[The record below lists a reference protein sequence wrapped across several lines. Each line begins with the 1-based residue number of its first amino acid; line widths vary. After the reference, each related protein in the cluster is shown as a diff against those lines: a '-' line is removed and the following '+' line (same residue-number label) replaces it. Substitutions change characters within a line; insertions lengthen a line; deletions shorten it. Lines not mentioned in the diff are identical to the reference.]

1 MLLMHQHRPPASRF
15 SICGF
20 SRSLRRHSEH
30 QTRLSPTSKIY
41 PSQPLSPFPAT
52 HPKNPRVTPVFTTLP
67 NSSIR
72 RRMLVLSEQREP
84 KDLSSLSPAFATDPK
99 IASITR
105 LFATL
110 PNSLDLKSFVC
121 HTSEKQG
128 VSGVLC

>member
-1 MLLMHQHRPPASRF
+1 MLLTHQHPYPPRDFRFAVSPDPSGATPNSR
-15 SICGF
+15 
-20 SRSLRRHSEH
+20 LVYP
-30 QTRLSPTSKIY
+30 PTFKIY
-41 PSQPLSPFPAT
+41 PPQSLSPFPAT
-52 HPKNPRVTPVFTTLP
+52 HPKNPPVTPVFAILP

-128 VSGVLC
+128 VWGVLC